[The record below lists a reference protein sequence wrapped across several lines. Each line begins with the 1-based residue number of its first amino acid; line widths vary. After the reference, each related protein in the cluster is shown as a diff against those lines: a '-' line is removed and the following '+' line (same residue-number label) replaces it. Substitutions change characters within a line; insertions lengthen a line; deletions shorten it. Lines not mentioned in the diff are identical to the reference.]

1 MSRLPELAWLCASVV
16 PVRCAQQQHMGVQ
29 QAHGLTLGRALAL
42 ALSICVCWEARKPPQ
57 PSRSH
62 HVTVMQPSC
71 SHHAASG
78 CASTTALLA
87 STVPCHLLVIC
98 EPSPTGKEDAAA
110 ITKQVDDASAG
121 LRLLYVT
128 PEKIVNSKRFFAK
141 ASCGRLHVRHT

>member
-42 ALSICVCWEARKPPQ
+42 APSICVCWEARKPPQ

-62 HVTVMQPSC
+62 HAV
-71 SHHAASG
+71 SG
-78 CASTTALLA
+78 CASTAAPLGSKAEL
-87 STVPCHLLVIC
+87 PLVC
-98 EPSPTGKEDAAA
+98 RCAPSSAGKEDAAA